1 MLLGKKKRRPTPE
14 INSGSMSDIAFLL
27 LVFFLLVSTVD
38 QDKGI
43 GLVLPGKGSDFTVS
57 KDKITNVLVDAAGR
71 VLFNDEVI
79 PVSDVSRRAKQ
90 LLQQNDKMIFS
101 VQTDNQTKYQVYV
114 SVIDQLKKAN
124 ALQRTSVATGE

>member
-1 MLLGKKKRRPTPE
+1 MLLGKKKKRVTPE

-43 GLVLPGKGSDFTVS
+43 GLVLPGKGGEVKVA
-57 KDKITNVLVDAAGR
+57 KDKITNVLIDASGR

-79 PVSDVSRRAKQ
+79 PVNEISRRASR
-90 LLQQNDKMIFS
+90 LLQQNEKMIFS
-101 VQTDNQTKYQVYV
+101 VQTDDKTKFQVYIN
-114 SVIDQLKKAN
+114 VIDQLKNAN
-124 ALQRTSVATGE
+124 ALKRTSVASAE

>member
-1 MLLGKKKRRPTPE
+1 MLLGKKKRRTAPE

-43 GLVLPGKGSDFTVS
+43 GLVLPGKGGEVKVS
-57 KDKITNVLVDAAGR
+57 KDKITTVLVDASGR

-79 PVSDVSRRAKQ
+79 PVDEIGRRAKR

-101 VQTDNQTKYQVYV
+101 VQTDDNTKYQTYI
-114 SVIDQLKKAN
+114 SVIDQLKNAN
-124 ALQRTSVATGE
+124 ALKRTSVASAE